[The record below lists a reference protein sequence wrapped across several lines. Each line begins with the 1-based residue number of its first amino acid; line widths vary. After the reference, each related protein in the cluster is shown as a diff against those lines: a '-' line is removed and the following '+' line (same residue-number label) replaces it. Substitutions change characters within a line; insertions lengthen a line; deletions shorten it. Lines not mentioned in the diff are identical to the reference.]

1 MSWRTTAVLFIIL
14 LALGGYI
21 YYQNQQAPEAV
32 IESEPV
38 GTLPPPTPERFNLVR
53 TTLEKVQGL
62 NVTRLEDNTQAQFL
76 RDAQGIWSQT
86 VPTATLV
93 ISQTMETFMT
103 GMINM
108 QTTRSFAGDENPL
121 STYGLDEPAYNISIA
136 AFQDDISIVRITLF
150 VGNETPTGGSYYV
163 QFDGDPRVHLVPIWP
178 IDNLINLIDNPPLS
192 DQ

>member
-1 MSWRTTAVLFIIL
+1 MSWRTTAVLFVIL

-21 YYQNQQAPEAV
+21 FYQNQQEPEAAA
-32 IESEPV
+32 ETEPV

-53 TTLEKVQGL
+53 TTPENVQGL
-62 NVTRLEDNTQAQFL
+62 SVTRLADDTQAQFL
-76 RDAQGIWSQT
+76 RDEQGAWTQT
-86 VPTATLV
+86 VPTTTQV
-93 ISQTMETFMT
+93 ISQTMETYMA

-136 AFQDDISIVRITLF
+136 AIQDGVSIVRITLLI
-150 VGNETPTGGSYYV
+150 GNQTPTGSSYYV
-163 QFDGDPRVHLVPIWP
+163 QLDGDPRVHLAPTGP
-178 IDNLINLIDNPPLS
+178 IDNMINLIDNPPLI